1 MTGEKMIETA
11 VSDAMITGGFM
22 GALIMVLLFILSA
35 MIATTVRRRQDRFER
50 LENEVRKLRTSV
62 DILEIN
68 TKK

>member
-50 LENEVRKLRTSV
+50 LEDEVYKLRTSV
-62 DILEIN
+62 NSLEIR